1 MTGMTTVADPGTV
14 LICGNHFD
22 GRLDALSG
30 PAEILV
36 RDGMIC
42 EVATTVTRAPGA
54 RILDLGARTA
64 TPGFIDCHVH
74 LTLNAATLYTQ
85 SMDSSAT
92 KALTAL
98 RLAND
103 YLDRGFTTLRDL
115 GSADPDWPTVD
126 LRNAI
131 DASTVVGPRLLVA
144 AHFIGSTG
152 SHSDFDSLYPPRWHI
167 PISDPAD
174 SRAEIRRRV
183 RREHKYGGDWIKTTN
198 TGGYFSPGDDPR
210 RVTWFDDEMAAVCE
224 TAAQLGMPVAVHT
237 GAAEGCKQAIRCG
250 ARSLEHGYLIDEE
263 ALDMAE
269 TAGVFLVPTM
279 QAIREDRAGL
289 AKGTLADYT
298 AAKFPRDAEQIE
310 HSHRLIAASNVKIA
324 YGTDCGTFPFPHGNL
339 EFQAMV
345 AAGIHPARALRA
357 ATATAAELLGR
368 KDIGVLEPGRVAD
381 IVAMPGDP
389 IADIG
394 RTAEVDFVMRSGHL
408 HRKPDHSSAAPQ
420 R

>member
-1 MTGMTTVADPGTV
+1 MTTVADPGTV
-14 LICGNHFD
+14 LTCANHFD
-22 GRLDALSG
+22 GRSDALSG

-42 EVATTVTRAPGA
+42 EVAPTVTRAPGA
-54 RILDLGARTA
+54 RILDLGDRTA

-103 YLDRGFTTLRDL
+103 YLGRGFTTLRDL

-131 DASTVVGPRLLVA
+131 DGGTLAGPRLLVA

-183 RREHKYGGDWIKTTN
+183 RREHKYGGD
-198 TGGYFSPGDDPR
+198 
-210 RVTWFDDEMAAVCE
+210 
-224 TAAQLGMPVAVHT
+224 
-237 GAAEGCKQAIRCG
+237 
-250 ARSLEHGYLIDEE
+250 
-263 ALDMAE
+263 
-269 TAGVFLVPTM
+269 
-279 QAIREDRAGL
+279 
-289 AKGTLADYT
+289 
-298 AAKFPRDAEQIE
+298 
-310 HSHRLIAASNVKIA
+310 
-324 YGTDCGTFPFPHGNL
+324 
-339 EFQAMV
+339 
-345 AAGIHPARALRA
+345 
-357 ATATAAELLGR
+357 
-368 KDIGVLEPGRVAD
+368 
-381 IVAMPGDP
+381 
-389 IADIG
+389 
-394 RTAEVDFVMRSGHL
+394 
-408 HRKPDHSSAAPQ
+408 
-420 R
+420 